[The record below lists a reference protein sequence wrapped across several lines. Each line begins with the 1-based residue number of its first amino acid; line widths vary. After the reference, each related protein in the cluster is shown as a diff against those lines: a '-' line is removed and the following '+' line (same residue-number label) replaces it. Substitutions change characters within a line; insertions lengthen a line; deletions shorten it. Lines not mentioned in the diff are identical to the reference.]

1 MLIAGLDLAAEPKGS
16 ALAVIDWGSKKA
28 RLVSLELGI
37 VDDLAVRTALEAE
50 KFGIDC
56 ALGWP
61 IDFVSFLNDHQN
73 LNSVK
78 SPFDGGATLRRNLA
92 HRETDRTVREV
103 TGKWPLSVS
112 TDRLGMTAIRCA
124 GLLSKMETHFQVDR
138 SGFGRVVEVYPG
150 ATLRGWF
157 TATSGYRNSESIRQ
171 ALIEELGNRSPWLEL
186 SQFQELMI
194 ESCDSFDAVFAAL
207 AARAAQLG
215 ASTAPSEAQLSIAAV
230 EGWIHLPTIEL
241 ESLL

>member
-28 RLVSLELGI
+28 RLVSLELG
-37 VDDLAVRTALEAE
+37 VDDALAVRTALQVE
-50 KFGIDC
+50 KFAIDC

-61 IDFVSFLNDHQN
+61 VDFVAFLNNHQN
-73 LNSVK
+73 LGSKKV
-78 SPFDGGATLRRNLA
+78 PFEGDSTLRRSLA
-92 HRETDRTVREV
+92 HRETDRMVREI

-124 GLLSKMETHFQVDR
+124 GLISKMETHFQVDR

-157 TATSGYRNSESIRQ
+157 AVTSGYRNSESIRET
-171 ALIEELGNRSPWLEL
+171 LLEELCLRAPWLDL
-186 SQFQELMI
+186 NTFKQLMI
-194 ESCDSFDAVFAAL
+194 ESCDSFDAVLAAL
-207 AARAAQLG
+207 AGRAAQLG
-215 ASTAPSEAQLSIAAV
+215 ASTAPSESQLPIAAV

>member
-16 ALAVIDWGSKKA
+16 ALAVIDWSAEKA
-28 RLVSLELGI
+28 NLVSLELG
-37 VDDLAVRTALEAE
+37 VDDDQAVRTALQVE

-61 IDFVSFLNDHQN
+61 VDFVAFLNEHHN
-73 LNSVK
+73 LATAK
-78 SPFDGGATLRRNLA
+78 APFDGDSTLRRRLA
-92 HRETDRTVREV
+92 HRETDRMVREI

-124 GLLSKMETHFQVDR
+124 GLLSKMGTHFDVVR
-138 SGFGRVVEVYPG
+138 SGLGRVVEVYPG
-150 ATLRGWF
+150 ASLRGWF
-157 TATSGYRNSESIRQ
+157 AETSGYRNSESIRQ
-171 ALIEELGNRSPWLEL
+171 ALIEELCARAPWLDL
-186 SQFQELMI
+186 SQFQERMI
-194 ESCDSFDAVFAAL
+194 ESCDAFDSVLAAL

-215 ASTAPSEAQLSIAAV
+215 ASTAPSESQLPIAV
-230 EGWIHLPTIEL
+230 MEGWIHLPTIEF

>member
-16 ALAVIDWGSKKA
+16 ALAVIDWGAKEA
-28 RLVSLELGI
+28 RLVSLVLG
-37 VDDLAVRTALEAE
+37 VDDDLAVSTALESE

-61 IDFVSFLNDHQN
+61 IDFVSFLNEHQN
-73 LNSVK
+73 LSSK
-78 SPFDGGATLRRNLA
+78 TLPFDGGATLRRNLA
-92 HRETDRTVREV
+92 HRETDRMVREI

-157 TATSGYRNSESIRQ
+157 TATSGYRNSDSIRQ
-171 ALIEELGNRSPWLEL
+171 ALIEELCNRAPWLNL
-186 SQFQELMI
+186 STSKELMI
-194 ESCDSFDAVFAAL
+194 ESCDAFDSVLAAM

-215 ASTAPSEAQLSIAAV
+215 ASTAPSESQLGVAAV
-230 EGWIHLPTIEL
+230 EGWIHLPTIEI